1 MEYCVLERKNVIRAA
16 EEDMQ
21 IPACYQML
29 GVCFLKNNIKVKN
42 IKLPAVRVVGTEAFF
57 NCTALRHAALPRV
70 YVIKKGAFG
79 NCSNLREILLPKTV
93 RELGKGV
100 FDGCKRMEKALFDPM
115 GNCRILPDMTFANCR
130 ALSNVTLPEVMWTIG
145 NQAFYKCES
154 LEDIKFPDKLHRI
167 ENQAFY
173 QCGLKSLHFPE
184 HLEMIGESAFLKCK
198 KLEYVF
204 IPPSV
209 QKIGKWA
216 FHGCNNLKVLEIL
229 HDPQD
234 VGEWL
239 TNKNCVIR
247 CRRGSKMETYAAQYG
262 IQVEYADG
270 I

>member
-1 MEYCVLERKNVIRAA
+1 
-16 EEDMQ
+16 
-21 IPACYQML
+21 
-29 GVCFLKNNIKVKN
+29 
-42 IKLPAVRVVGTEAFF
+42 
-57 NCTALRHAALPRV
+57 
-70 YVIKKGAFG
+70 
-79 NCSNLREILLPKTV
+79 
-93 RELGKGV
+93 
-100 FDGCKRMEKALFDPM
+100 
-115 GNCRILPDMTFANCR
+115 
-130 ALSNVTLPEVMWTIG
+130 
-145 NQAFYKCES
+145 
-154 LEDIKFPDKLHRI
+154 
-167 ENQAFY
+167 
-173 QCGLKSLHFPE
+173 
-184 HLEMIGESAFLKCK
+184 MIGESAFLKCK

-262 IQVEYADG
+262 IQVEHADG

>member
-1 MEYCVLERKNVIRAA
+1 
-16 EEDMQ
+16 
-21 IPACYQML
+21 
-29 GVCFLKNNIKVKN
+29 
-42 IKLPAVRVVGTEAFF
+42 
-57 NCTALRHAALPRV
+57 
-70 YVIKKGAFG
+70 
-79 NCSNLREILLPKTV
+79 
-93 RELGKGV
+93 
-100 FDGCKRMEKALFDPM
+100 
-115 GNCRILPDMTFANCR
+115 MTFANCR
-130 ALSNVTLPEVMWTIG
+130 ALFNVTLPEVMWTIG

-154 LEDIKFPDKLHRI
+154 LEDIKFPEKLHRI

-173 QCGLKSLHFPE
+173 QCGFKSLHFPE

-247 CRRGSKMETYAAQYG
+247 CRRGSKMETYAHNTAFRWNMPTAS
-262 IQVEYADG
+262 EK
-270 I
+270 